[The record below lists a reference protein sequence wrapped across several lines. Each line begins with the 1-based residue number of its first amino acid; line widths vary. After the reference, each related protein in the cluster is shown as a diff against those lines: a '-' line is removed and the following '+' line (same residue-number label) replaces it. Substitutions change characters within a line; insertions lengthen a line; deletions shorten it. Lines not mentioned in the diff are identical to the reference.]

1 MIAAPLVGY
10 LSDTYDSLALGVNT
24 MVPANLLA
32 AIVWF
37 IGYMYLKPIEKV
49 QKSEE
54 EDEIEE
60 RIELMREII
69 SQRDLVKRTSV
80 PSYREEG
87 ALDVSHLATTTVA
100 V

>member
-1 MIAAPLVGY
+1 MILRRMRLKSQVC
-10 LSDTYDSLALGVNT
+10 
-24 MVPANLLA
+24 LLNCMA

-37 IGYMYLKPIEKV
+37 IGYMYLKPIEKI

-87 ALDVSHLATTTVA
+87 TLDVSHLATTAVA
-100 V
+100 VLASTFLVRIN